1 MENLYNKTKFILKKY
16 NISANKS
23 LGQNFL
29 INDSVVNKIVESAE
43 ITKNDLVIEIGPGLG
58 NLTEFLLEK
67 AGKVIAIE
75 LDQRMLEILNDRFS
89 LYDNFE
95 IINEDVL
102 KVNLNELISKNKN
115 SKIKNAK
122 IVANLPYYITTPI
135 IMKLLEEKLDIET
148 ITVMVQKEVADRLIA
163 IPGEKLSGAITYS
176 VYYYATS
183 ENVTIVENNSFI
195 PEPEVDSEVIKLSIR
210 KNPPVELLDEN
221 QFFKTVKAS
230 FMQRRKTLIN
240 ALVNGGILKSKQDA
254 KKLFDDLNMNYNTRG
269 ESLSIEMFAEI
280 SNYIVNNKI

>member
-29 INDSVVNKIVESAE
+29 INDSVVNKIVESSE

-115 SKIKNAK
+115 SEIKNAK

-210 KNPPVELLDEN
+210 KNPPVELLDED

>member
-1 MENLYNKTKFILKKY
+1 MDDFKFKKKY
-16 NISANKS
+16 
-23 LGQNFL
+23 GQNFL
-29 INDSVVNKIVESAE
+29 KDDRIVEKIVTLSDIEDDS
-43 ITKNDLVIEIGPGLG
+43 LVIEVGPGKGILTRQLSKAAKNVICYEIDMQLEG
-58 NLTEFLLEK
+58 YLINLSKELSNVEVVFSDFLDVDLAK
-67 AGKVIAIE
+67 KVS
-75 LDQRMLEILNDRFS
+75 DYKYKH
-89 LYDNFE
+89 LYF
-95 IINEDVL
+95 
-102 KVNLNELISKNKN
+102 ISN
-115 SKIKNAK
+115 
-122 IVANLPYYITTPI
+122 VPYYITTPI

-210 KNPPVELLDEN
+210 KNPPVELLDED